1 MNLKEPKLLIQKMTM
16 NIAGITPQDGSAV
29 AMKNHNLKKHKLNSH
44 RLKNQNKTLSK
55 KSIKH
60 RANLQ
65 KTLKMSQQIK
75 VNWNLKLKLLKMI
88 RKSQNRLKATPG
100 IIHPAGLVAKH
111 NLQNKLKT
119 KRKLKLAES

>member
-1 MNLKEPKLLIQKMTM
+1 MLKRDKDM
-16 NIAGITPQDGSAV
+16 AGITPQDGSAV
-29 AMKNHNLKKHKLNSH
+29 ATKNHNLMKHKLNNHS
-44 RLKNQNKTLSK
+44 LKNPNKTLSK
-55 KSIKH
+55 KSS
-60 RANLQ
+60 RQRVNLQ